1 MTTTYSLKKTC
12 LALGVIQ
19 ALSFAPSF
27 AASIVVDTSGESDT
41 GCSLRNA
48 VESINTAQNVA
59 GCIADGT
66 FGIGDTI
73 NFSVSAINDLE
84 TEIRISSDVLINPGG
99 GSVTLS
105 ANPIA
110 DNPNRVVYVRS
121 ANVSIENITI
131 SGGRAP
137 SAQDGG
143 GIFATG
149 SQLNLQNTVLTDN
162 TAGDDGGGLFVN
174 DSTLFITDSRITNNS
189 SSDGAG
195 IFTRDSTV
203 IISDSIISN
212 NTTETPTSSGD
223 DGGGIYV
230 RGGSVS
236 ILNTS
241 IIENTANDEGGGI
254 FVRQSAF
261 TLSNSTVS
269 GNSVGDDGGGINVDF
284 QANASIIHSTFS
296 NNTSG
301 RIGGGISVSTGSLNL
316 SNSLLVGNKA
326 EASVLPASEI
336 NLSVVGTLNFL
347 GRNLIGDDSNTLA
360 QATNF
365 SPPSSVILATSDSSQ
380 AASFTSIINPLDFI
394 DGTTQIHT
402 LVEGSPAIDVANT
415 AICENSP
422 INLRDQRGLQR
433 TELCDLGSFELGA
446 TRFTSSF
453 PFPPI
458 LFLLLKQ
465 EDE

>member
-1 MTTTYSLKKTC
+1 MTATYSLKKTC

-19 ALSFAPSF
+19 ALSFTPTF

-59 GCIADGT
+59 GCNAEGT
-66 FGIGDTI
+66 FGIEDAI
-73 NFSVSAINDLE
+73 NFSVSSISDLD
-84 TEIRISSDVLINPGG
+84 TEIRISSDVSINPGG
-99 GSVTLS
+99 GFVTFS

-110 DNPNRVVYVRS
+110 ENPNRVLYMRGT
-121 ANVSIENITI
+121 NVSIENITI

-149 SQLNLQNTVLTDN
+149 SQLTLQNVVLTNN

-174 DSTLFITDSRITNNS
+174 NSTLFINDSRITGNS
-189 SSDGAG
+189 ASDGGG
-195 IFTRDSTV
+195 IFTRDSNV
-203 IISDSIISN
+203 VISDSIISN
-212 NTTETPTSSGD
+212 NTTETTTSSGD

-230 RGGSVS
+230 RGGSAS

-241 IIENTANDEGGGI
+241 IIENNANDEGGGI
-254 FVRQSAF
+254 FVRQSTF

-269 GNSVGDDGGGINVDF
+269 GNNVGDDGGGINVDF

-301 RIGGGISVSTGSLNL
+301 RIGGGISVSSGSLNL
-316 SNSLLVGNKA
+316 SNSLVAGNKA
-326 EASVLPASEI
+326 EASVLPSSEI
-336 NLSVVGTLNFL
+336 NLSVTASLNFL
-347 GRNLIGDDSNTLA
+347 GRNLVGDDSNTLA

-380 AASFTSIINPLDFI
+380 AASLVSIINPLGFN
-394 DGTTQIHT
+394 DGITQTHA

-422 INLRDQRGLQR
+422 INLRDQRRLQR

-453 PFPPI
+453 SIPPI

-465 EDE
+465 QDE